1 VHLTGGRRMANQITI
16 DIVAETKKLTSGIND
31 ANSQIDGMSSKLK
44 GAAAAAGA
52 AASAF
57 VLKQGVTFL
66 KQGIDEA
73 KEAQQ
78 TMREATT
85 TFGEGSAALATITKQ
100 AEEFGKAM
108 AIDNDEIIKLSTQL
122 GARLPEDAK
131 ILSAEL
137 VNLAFDVEAFTAGA
151 LSAETV
157 TNKLAKA
164 LADGELKAAD
174 LEKIVPGLTSAVYD
188 QAEALSKA
196 GKNQEALSLVID
208 AAQKKYG
215 DAAEKNVTATQKFDT
230 ALANLK
236 EEVGTKVLP
245 IVEKFVNV
253 LTTVIEKFGA
263 LPTPIQNVILG
274 ITGLVAI
281 GGPMLTFL
289 ASAKTAM
296 VTLGLVSGTTTGA
309 IGATTIATN
318 LLRVALAGLGI
329 GLVIAAIVLLVQNWD
344 KVTAAV
350 DKVWETIKDVVPKAW
365 NKVME
370 FKDKVVGFVG
380 EIIKAYF
387 LIPSK
392 MFEVGQDIVEGLW
405 NGMKNMV
412 NWLKDKVTGL
422 FGGVVDFA
430 KKALGIKSPSK
441 VFAGIGKN
449 IAQGLWTGL
458 RGQRT
463 FLRNNFT
470 DFFGSVI
477 PEITTDL
484 LNLPDFSNL
493 VTQTDLTN
501 AIVGS
506 TVDQSMLAGVG
517 LYWDSVNETFN
528 IDDTV
533 VTKDMLSGIT
543 NSNFNVPSLNSTTT
557 SPQIVVNITAGLGTD
572 PYALGREVSNALRKY
587 GTVSAYA

>member
-1 VHLTGGRRMANQITI
+1 MANQITI
-16 DIVAETKKLTSGIND
+16 DIVAQTQKLTSGIND
-31 ANSQIDGMSSKLK
+31 ANTQIDGMSSKLK

-73 KEAQQ
+73 KEAKQVM
-78 TMREATT
+78 TEATT
-85 TFGEGSAALATITKQ
+85 TFGAGSEALAKITAD
-100 AEEFGKAM
+100 AEKFGKAI
-108 AIDNDEIIKLSTQL
+108 AVDNDEILKLATQL
-122 GARLPEDAK
+122 GARLPEDSKA
-131 ILSAEL
+131 LSAEL
-137 VNLAFDVEAFTAGA
+137 VNLALDVEAFTAGA

>member
-1 VHLTGGRRMANQITI
+1 MANQITI

-31 ANSQIDGMSSKLK
+31 ANTQIDGMSSKLK

-85 TFGEGSAALATITKQ
+85 TFGEGSAALQKITAD
-100 AEEFGKAM
+100 AEKFGKAM
-108 AIDNDEIIKLSTQL
+108 AVDNDEIIKLSTQL

-131 ILSAEL
+131 ALSAEL

-157 TNKLAKA
+157 TGKLAKA

-174 LEKIVPGLTSAVYD
+174 LEKIVPGLTSAVYE
-188 QAEALSKA
+188 QAEALSAA

-208 AAQKKYG
+208 AAQQKYG

-236 EEVGTKVLP
+236 EEVGSKVLP

-274 ITGLVAI
+274 ITALVAI

-380 EIIKAYF
+380 DIVRAYF

-392 MFEVGQDIVEGLW
+392 MFEVGKDIVEGLW

-412 NWLKDKVTGL
+412 GWLQDRVTGL
-422 FGGVVDFA
+422 FGGVVGFA
-430 KKALGIKSPSK
+430 KKALGIKSPSR

-449 IAQGLWTGL
+449 IATGLWTGL
-458 RGQRT
+458 RGQRK
-463 FLRNNFT
+463 FLQNNFT
-470 DFFGSVI
+470 DFFGTVL

-484 LNLPDFSNL
+484 LNLPDFNQFATLSY
-493 VTQTDLTN
+493 VTSSIQN
-501 AIVGS
+501 S
-506 TVDQSMLAGVG
+506 SVDQAMLAGTG
-517 LYWDSVNETFN
+517 IDWNSATEQFDIDS
-528 IDDTV
+528 TV

-543 NSNFNVPSLNSTTT
+543 NSNFSVPSLNSTSAST
-557 SPQIVVNITAGLGTD
+557 PIVVNITAGLGTD
-572 PYALGREVSNALRKY
+572 PYELGRVVSEALRKY
-587 GTVSAYA
+587 GTVSAYAS

>member
-1 VHLTGGRRMANQITI
+1 MSTMYFAQELFNPDILGNTKESEIDWISKQVKRIPMLSHEETIILARRYR
-16 DIVAETKKLTSGIND
+16 DHND
-31 ANSQIDGMSSKLK
+31 LA
-44 GAAAAAGA
+44 
-52 AASAF
+52 
-57 VLKQGVTFL
+57 
-66 KQGIDEA
+66 A
-73 KEAQQ
+73 KEKLI
-78 TMREATT
+78 TSNMRLVL
-85 TFGEGSAALATITKQ
+85 SM
-100 AEEFGKAM
+100 FGKYK
-108 AIDNDEIIKLSTQL
+108 NKGLS
-122 GARLPEDAK
+122 
-131 ILSAEL
+131 SAEL
-137 VNLAFDVEAFTAGA
+137 IQEGNLGLIRAVEKFDPDKGYKFSTYSCWWIMQSFVKALGNKGRMIRLPLHVVEDNYKIRKQFSKLQSEVPAY
-151 LSAETV
+151 LSATDMCEIL
-157 TNKLAKA
+157 N
-164 LADGELKAAD
+164 
-174 LEKIVPGLTSAVYD
+174 IP
-188 QAEALSKA
+188 
-196 GKNQEALSLVID
+196 
-208 AAQKKYG
+208 QKKYG

-441 VFAGIGKN
+441 VFAGIGTGG
-449 IAQGLWTGL
+449 IAMKSHALSP
-458 RGQRT
+458 
-463 FLRNNFT
+463 
-470 DFFGSVI
+470 SVASPI
-477 PEITTDL
+477 PL
-484 LNLPDFSNL
+484 
-493 VTQTDLTN
+493 
-501 AIVGS
+501 
-506 TVDQSMLAGVG
+506 
-517 LYWDSVNETFN
+517 
-528 IDDTV
+528 
-533 VTKDMLSGIT
+533 
-543 NSNFNVPSLNSTTT
+543 
-557 SPQIVVNITAGLGTD
+557 
-572 PYALGREVSNALRKY
+572 
-587 GTVSAYA
+587 

>member
-157 TNKLAKA
+157 TGKLAKA

-174 LEKIVPGLTSAVYD
+174 LEKIVPGLTSAIYE

-236 EEVGTKVLP
+236 EEVGSKVLP

-344 KVTAAV
+344 NITEAV
-350 DKVWETIKDVVPKAW
+350 GKLWEKIKDVVPKAW

>member
-236 EEVGTKVLP
+236 EEVGSKVLP

>member
-1 VHLTGGRRMANQITI
+1 MANQITI

-85 TFGEGSAALATITKQ
+85 TFGEGSAALAKITED
-100 AEEFGKAM
+100 AEKFGKAM
-108 AIDNDEIIKLSTQL
+108 AVDNDEIIKLSTQL
-122 GARLPEDAK
+122 GARLPADSKA
-131 ILSAEL
+131 LSAEL

-157 TNKLAKA
+157 TGKLAKA

-174 LEKIVPGLTSAVYD
+174 LEKIVPGLTSAIYE

-236 EEVGTKVLP
+236 EEVGSKVLP

-281 GGPMLTFL
+281 GGPLLTFL

-392 MFEVGQDIVEGLW
+392 MLEVGKDIVEGLW

-412 NWLKDKVTGL
+412 GWLKDKVTGL

>member
-1 VHLTGGRRMANQITI
+1 MANQITI